1 MSCTAVYHFQ
11 LEISTLDLWIVL
23 SFSAACDQ
31 IRIDVYHAGRSDPAV
46 PRRCGEKKSQRLPG
60 QPAAAVST
68 PRGPEHRS
76 VLRRLVDFSTVFLT
90 RTNITLV
97 LRLAFGR
104 GKRLENK
111 GEPASTEQ
119 HIRASKPAERQ

>member
-46 PRRCGEKKSQRLPG
+46 PRRCGEKSPSASPGSRLQRSARHEG
-60 QPAAAVST
+60 QNTAPSYA
-68 PRGPEHRS
+68 G
-76 VLRRLVDFSTVFLT
+76 
-90 RTNITLV
+90 
-97 LRLAFGR
+97 
-104 GKRLENK
+104 
-111 GEPASTEQ
+111 
-119 HIRASKPAERQ
+119 

>member
-1 MSCTAVYHFQ
+1 MEKMKKKNFLDFPIFTGLNQCPTLLSTISNRK
-11 LEISTLDLWIVL
+11 ISTLDLWIVL

-76 VLRRLVDFSTVFLT
+76 VLRRLVDVSTVFLT
-90 RTNITLV
+90 RSNITLV
-97 LRLAFGR
+97 LRLAFW
-104 GKRLENK
+104 ETF
-111 GEPASTEQ
+111 GE
-119 HIRASKPAERQ
+119 

>member
-1 MSCTAVYHFQ
+1 MKKKNFGFSNFYGAKPMSCTAVYHFQ

-97 LRLAFGR
+97 LRLAFW
-104 GKRLENK
+104 ETF
-111 GEPASTEQ
+111 GE
-119 HIRASKPAERQ
+119 